1 MAEQL
6 DAIHAPISEDDLII
20 SLLASISELYAFLIS
35 ALESRSDSLSWKLVA
50 SRLMHED
57 MKREEQVGG
66 VDEAVHGQEQAF
78 MTTDNGRRKGRQAPA
93 KASSA

>member
-1 MAEQL
+1 M
-6 DAIHAPISEDDLII
+6 
-20 SLLASISELYAFLIS
+20 
-35 ALESRSDSLSWKLVA
+35 A